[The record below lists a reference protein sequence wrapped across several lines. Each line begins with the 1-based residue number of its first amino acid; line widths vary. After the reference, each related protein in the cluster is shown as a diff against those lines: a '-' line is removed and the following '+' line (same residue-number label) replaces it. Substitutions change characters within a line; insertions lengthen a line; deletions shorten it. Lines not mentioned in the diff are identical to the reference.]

1 MEITTNLFMVATRR
15 KYRFVSC
22 KGCIN
27 TEDLWDL
34 TLDELDGLYKG
45 LKRKEAAE
53 SEVSLLGKSDAASE
67 ELQNKIKIIETIFFT
82 KIEESKAA
90 EVEADKRAKKQL
102 LMGILEEKQNADL
115 REKSVDEIRK
125 MLEAL

>member
-1 MEITTNLFMVATRR
+1 MEITKNLFMVATRR
-15 KYRFVSC
+15 KYRFNC
-22 KGCIN
+22 KGWIS

-53 SEVSLLGKSDAASE
+53 SENSLLGKSDAANE
-67 ELQNKIKIIETIFFT
+67 ELQDKIKIIETIFFT

-90 EVEADKRAKKQL
+90 EAEADKRAKKQL
-102 LMGILEEKQNADL
+102 LIGILEEKQNANL
-115 REKSVDEIRK
+115 REKSADEIRK
-125 MLEAL
+125 MLEEL